1 MQQLTEWMMQ
11 DEERLNNLYSLLDQ
25 LDHDQEIIEQ
35 EKIQEE
41 IIRIQM
47 EDEAWYAE
55 YEEAQADMTRFLA
68 DYEAKKDEF

>member
-1 MQQLTEWMMQ
+1 MMQ

>member
-1 MQQLTEWMMQ
+1 
-11 DEERLNNLYSLLDQ
+11 
-25 LDHDQEIIEQ
+25 
-35 EKIQEE
+35 
-41 IIRIQM
+41 M